1 MFTPLAVPIF
11 ILFLSLTVPSFPILP
26 IFILFLSRMVWADE
40 GIAEKAVIGNR
51 TVKNDVLMFG
61 VSLSDE
67 VHEYMFL
74 VSLRGCIAVGMDFL
88 QQPSHI
94 RC

>member
-11 ILFLSLTVPSFPILP
+11 ILFLSLTVPSFPIHP

-40 GIAEKAVIGNR
+40 GIAEKTVIRNR

-94 RC
+94 RG

>member
-11 ILFLSLTVPSFPILP
+11 ILFLSLTVPTFPILP

-40 GIAEKAVIGNR
+40 GIDEKTVIRNR

-67 VHEYMFL
+67 VHE
-74 VSLRGCIAVGMDFL
+74 
-88 QQPSHI
+88 
-94 RC
+94 

>member
-11 ILFLSLTVPSFPILP
+11 ILFLSLTVPSFPILS

-40 GIAEKAVIGNR
+40 GIAEKTVIRNR

-61 VSLSDE
+61 ISLSDE

-94 RC
+94 RG

>member
-1 MFTPLAVPIF
+1 MFTTLAVPI
-11 ILFLSLTVPSFPILP
+11 LM
-26 IFILFLSRMVWADE
+26 LFLSRMVWADE
-40 GIAEKAVIGNR
+40 GIAEKTVIRNR

-61 VSLSDE
+61 ISLSDE

-94 RC
+94 RG